1 VNAVLDFYNANL
13 AVRNLDKR
21 YGTTTMERLIHEA
34 MIRKACTL
42 LGAFDSKG
50 AHSGAVSLLIW
61 SAMRIAMKR
70 ELSLDF
76 DGGST
81 AGILKFLGGVGGR
94 LVRRFEVERTMPL
107 NAALRTILHG
117 ASAITA
123 AARPAQ
129 WRGEASEPQ
138 RI

>member
-1 VNAVLDFYNANL
+1 
-13 AVRNLDKR
+13 
-21 YGTTTMERLIHEA
+21 MERLIHEA

-42 LGAFDSKG
+42 LGAFDSKA

-81 AGILKFLGGVGGR
+81 GRYPQISRGGVGGR

-107 NAALRTILHG
+107 YAALRTILHG

>member
-13 AVRNLDKR
+13 AVRNLDSR

-42 LGAFDSKG
+42 LGAFDSKA

-81 AGILKFLGGVGGR
+81 AGILKFLGGFGGPASPR
-94 LVRRFEVERTMPL
+94 PWQVMVQTRSSHCVWPSTRRD
-107 NAALRTILHG
+107 
-117 ASAITA
+117 
-123 AARPAQ
+123 
-129 WRGEASEPQ
+129 
-138 RI
+138 